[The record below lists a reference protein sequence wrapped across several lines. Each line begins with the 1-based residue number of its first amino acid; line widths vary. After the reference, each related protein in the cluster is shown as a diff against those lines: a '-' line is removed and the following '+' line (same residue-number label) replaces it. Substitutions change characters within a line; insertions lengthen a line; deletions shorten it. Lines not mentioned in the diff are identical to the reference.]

1 MDDDRNVAKNPATE
15 DEKTILR
22 NFVARDATPEERDS
36 FLVKN
41 YAHLNEKA
49 RGVFQDM
56 SPTDQY
62 RVIFDGPM
70 KESRD
75 PVEILYGRVKRF
87 LDMEL
92 QLRALSGRTGKE
104 QQTSVKKQP
113 SKKMQELSARIAHS
127 LDNPI
132 YEEVPA
138 HERRCAGVDQKLE
151 DAKPKVMEGTVKGI
165 GGVIE
170 ALQKKYAMHKGERVK
185 VLGEAKDL
193 WKVEGERTIPKC
205 QVNTGWKWVLKGAED
220 EAKKKAEEDA
230 KKKAAKEDRDRDGK
244 KSQPRLQEAKRQAAE
259 AKKADEAKED
269 KKASKDGKNKKE
281 ADKKDKKEGKEKDPK
296 KDKDKAKEKEKEKE
310 KSKDK
315 AKEKEKEKSK
325 TKKSEEA
332 KDRGASKAKK
342 RKHASDSEEEEASC
356 ASSRKRPKKK
366 AKSSERRQKSRTKS
380 QKQKRRRSSDDSE
393 GEDSS

>member
-1 MDDDRNVAKNPATE
+1 MEDGRNVARNPATE
-15 DEKTILR
+15 EEKTILR

-49 RGVFQDM
+49 RGVFQEM
-56 SPTDQY
+56 SATDQY

-92 QLRALSGRTGKE
+92 QLRALSGRTGNEK
-104 QQTSVKKQP
+104 QVAVKKQP
-113 SKKMQELSARIAHS
+113 SKKMQELSAMIAHS

-138 HERRCAGVDQKLE
+138 HERRCAGVDQKFE

-185 VLGEAKDL
+185 VLGEATGL
-193 WKVEGERTIPKC
+193 WKVEGERTIPKA
-205 QVNTGWKWVLKGAED
+205 QVGTGWKWVIKGAED
-220 EAKKKAEEDA
+220 EAKKKAEDDA
-230 KKKAAKEDRDRDGK
+230 QKKAAK
-244 KSQPRLQEAKRQAAE
+244 QEAKRKAAE
-259 AKKADEAKED
+259 AKKPEEAKED
-269 KKASKDGKNKKE
+269 KTSKDGKKKD
-281 ADKKDKKEGKEKDPK
+281 ADKKGGKESEQKKDKAKAKDKSKEKEKDK
-296 KDKDKAKEKEKEKE
+296 AKGKDKAKEQEKL
-310 KSKDK
+310 K
-315 AKEKEKEKSK
+315 A
-325 TKKSEEA
+325 KKSEEPRA
-332 KDRGASKAKK
+332 KKK
-342 RKHASDSEEEEASC
+342 RKHSSYSDEEEEASS
-356 ASSRKRPKKK
+356 ASTRKRPRKK
-366 AKSSERRQKSRTKS
+366 AKSPEQRQKSRGKS
-380 QKQKRRRSSDDSE
+380 QQHKRRRSSESD
-393 GEDSS
+393 GASS